1 MNYNYNYDYSYYE
14 PTSTANLLGAFSGAY
29 TIFMLL
35 IGVFSIVCM
44 WKIFTKAGREGWKS
58 IIPIYSYVVLLE
70 IAGLPGWYILLFLV
84 PGANIYA
91 IFKLYIELAHK
102 FGKSTG
108 FGVASVF
115 FSIICLPII
124 AFDKSKYLDTTSAN
138 YQNNVYPNAYNQQM
152 NSQPNTNQN
161 LYNQQVNTQTE
172 LNNNQ
177 NINNESTIKTCQYCG
192 NKLNPDSN
200 FCPMCGRSIN

>member
-1 MNYNYNYDYSYYE
+1 MNYNYDYSYYE

-29 TIFMLL
+29 MIFMLL

-84 PGANIYA
+84 PVANIYA

-152 NSQPNTNQN
+152 NTQPQPNNNQN
-161 LYNQQVNTQTE
+161 LYNQQINTQPE

-177 NINNESTIKTCQYCG
+177 NINNESAIKTCQYCD
-192 NKLNPDSN
+192 NNLNPDSN